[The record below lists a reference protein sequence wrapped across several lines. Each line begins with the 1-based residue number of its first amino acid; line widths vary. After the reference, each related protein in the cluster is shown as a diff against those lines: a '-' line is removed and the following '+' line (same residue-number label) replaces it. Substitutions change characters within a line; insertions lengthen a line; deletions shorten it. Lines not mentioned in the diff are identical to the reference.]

1 MNPTTPKQNFIST
14 LSKASPMDNF
24 KLPVSPVSKLGL
36 PTPKNNLTM
45 PPLPKPMFSGNS
57 DPKKQYM
64 DTLIGPNKQA
74 GPVLPPTTTPPPK
87 TTPPPTTV
95 PPPGGTKTP
104 PPTTTPPPAVTPP
117 PATTTPPPAPQTPK
131 TPAEDYASFLESYNA
146 GNRAI
151 ENQVIPLEDV
161 TGQQAHMKKLYGD
174 TLTAKK
180 ETADL
185 EQRSKPNSALE
196 YEYAVKQGY
205 KGDFNKYQNDDANR
219 KAKANGGGGVSDR
232 LLTVA
237 EAKSLGV
244 PYGTTQAQ
252 AVGVR
257 SFTGAEREAQAN
269 ATSALLSLNKL
280 TEKIGTDNPN
290 NEFKQRKLIT
300 FGFGQIANAQR
311 ELTDVISRIRTGAA
325 LTAAEEAFYQ
335 KQVPNKYDNDATIK
349 SKVNQ
354 LAAFYSGIAGN
365 PVTLQL
371 ADGTIVEADD
381 MYSAEDRLAVKDLI
395 AQGAN
400 VINY

>member
-1 MNPTTPKQNFIST
+1 MNPTPKQNFISS
-14 LSKASPMDNF
+14 LSSNAKNIGNLASPNPVNKAIGVVGLAKNLF
-24 KLPVSPVSKLGL
+24 K
-36 PTPKNNLTM
+36 PTQ
-45 PPLPKPMFSGNS
+45 PKPMMSGT
-57 DPKKQYM
+57 DPKKDYIANLTQN
-64 DTLIGPNKQA
+64 TPA
-74 GPVLPPTTTPPPK
+74 VPPVTPPVAQKTAPTTPVTKPTIQTPPMAP
-87 TTPPPTTV
+87 
-95 PPPGGTKTP
+95 
-104 PPTTTPPPAVTPP
+104 VTPP
-117 PATTTPPPAPQTPK
+117 PAPETPK
-131 TPAEDYASFLESYNA
+131 TPAEDYASFLASYNA

-180 ETADL
+180 ETAEL
-185 EQRSKPNSALE
+185 EQKSKPASALE

-205 KGDFNKYQNDDANR
+205 KGNFNQYQTEDANR
-219 KAKANGGGGVSDR
+219 KAKANGSGSGVSDR

-280 TEKIGTDNPN
+280 TEKIGTDNPD

-300 FGFGQIANAQR
+300 FGLGQIANAQR

-325 LTAAEEAFYQ
+325 LTKGEEEFYQ